1 MIDLHCH
8 LLHGLDDGPT
18 SLEESISL
26 AQSAVDDGATTI
38 YATPHYR
45 AGRYDTE
52 AADIRERTG
61 LLNAELR
68 KRQIPLRVLPGQE
81 IRVYDGL
88 LDDLEEGKLLPLGE
102 STYLL
107 LEFSASNVPAR
118 FDDTLHELR
127 IAGWT
132 PIIAHPERNAELAA
146 DPDKLKSLVDNGA
159 LCQVTSHSLTGRF
172 GSKVKSAAIEMCR
185 RNLIH
190 FIASDSHNG
199 TTRPF
204 ELRSAYEVAETKLG
218 QDTIAYYERNARAVI
233 HNLEVQPKPTLY
245 RKRQLRLF
253 AGWSPFKTQD
263 GG

>member
-18 SLEESISL
+18 SLDESL
-26 AQSAVDDGATTI
+26 ALARSAVNDGATTI

-52 AADIRERTG
+52 AKDIRERTDV
-61 LLNAELR
+61 LNAELIER
-68 KRQIPLRVLPGQE
+68 HIPLRVLPGQE

-88 LDDLEEGKLLPLGE
+88 LDDLEAGKLLPLGE
-102 STYLL
+102 SSYLL
-107 LEFSASNVPAR
+107 LEFSASSVPVR
-118 FDDTLHELR
+118 FEDTLHELR

-146 DPDKLKSLVDNGA
+146 APDRLMAMVDNGA

-172 GSKVKSAAIEMCR
+172 GPKVKSAAIEMCR

-199 TTRPF
+199 TSRPF
-204 ELRSAYEVAETKLG
+204 ELRLAYETAENKLG
-218 QDTIAYYERNARAVI
+218 LDTIAYYERNARAVV
-233 HNLEVQPKPTLY
+233 HNLKISPRPTIH

-253 AGWSPFKTQD
+253 AGWSPFKT
-263 GG
+263 